1 MIGTTLQNRY
11 RLEAE
16 LGRGGMGT
24 VYRAHDTLLDRDV
37 AVKVLSHSGLGTEG
51 RTRLLREAQAAARL
65 NHPNI
70 VSVHDVG
77 EADGAP
83 FVVMELVEG
92 ESLRR
97 RQPKAIDE
105 ILSIARQV
113 CAALDQAHSHG
124 IIHRDLKPENIV
136 ITRTQTVKLMDF
148 GLARTAD
155 APQLTEEGAIVGT
168 MAYIAPE
175 LIQGESASIQSD
187 LYALGVMLY
196 EFTTGQQPFAGDN
209 LMAVLSQHLY
219 ATVVPPSTHNP
230 EIPAA
235 LESLILQLLSKRP
248 EERPASAAQ
257 ILQALDQ
264 WQQDTAALARPKE
277 ISLLDRLVR
286 GRLIGRDREL
296 EQAVA
301 LWQQAASGAATSCV
315 LLISGEPGIGKTRLA
330 RELAALAQ
338 LSRAVVL
345 TGECYAEGNAPYA
358 PLAQIIQAAGLS
370 DLEDPKSLPP
380 HVLADL
386 ITLAPAL
393 RARFPNLPPNPPID
407 PQAEQQ
413 RMYESVVEM
422 CASLAPLLLVIDD
435 AHWADGGTLA
445 LLRHLA
451 RRSRATR
458 ARLLVVLTYREV
470 ELDEARALNTML
482 HDLNRERLATRLKL
496 GRLNREQTCEMLT
509 AMFAEDIMPEFLDG
523 IYRETEGNPFFVE
536 EVCKALIEEGKL
548 YRESGRWWRPG
559 MDEIEIPQSVRVA
572 IQTRVGKLPAGA
584 QEALRLA
591 SLFGREF
598 EFDALK
604 EMGDLD
610 EDALIDALEI
620 AERAQLIGE
629 ARRALPVKGRA
640 CLAFAF
646 AHALIPTT
654 LRESIG
660 SLRRQRLHRRAAQA
674 LERLHPD
681 QLDELAPVL
690 SRHFAEAGESD
701 KAIEYLLK
709 AGDRARGLY
718 AYQEA
723 IDAYEQ
729 ALALL
734 KEQGTHDR
742 AARTLMNLGLM
753 YHTTFDFRR
762 SRQAYQEGF
771 ALWQRASQVQPEVS
785 LPAAPHAFRMNW
797 PEPLTLDPTVA
808 YDLNSTGMIQHLFSG
823 LVELRP
829 EMDIVPDVAYSW
841 EVLEGG
847 RRYVFHLREDVCW
860 SDGRPVTAGDFEY
873 AWKRVLD
880 PATGSPNAE
889 LLYDVKG
896 SRTFHHGQAPT
907 ADGVGVRA
915 LDDLTLVVELEAPTG
930 YFLNLLAYHAT
941 FPMPRHVVEQYG
953 ATWTDVGHIVSN
965 GPFRLEAWQPGQSI
979 ILSRNPNYHGRF
991 GGNVQRIEDCLCADG
1006 AVTLQMY
1013 EAGDLDIWGLVIRY
1027 AEMDRVRQR
1036 HAGEYFSGP
1045 RTETEYV
1052 EFDPSRPPF
1061 DDARVRR
1068 ALVHAID
1075 RKMLADVVLR
1085 GYESP
1090 ATGGFVPPGMPGH
1103 SAGIGLAYE
1112 PDRAR
1117 QLLAEAGYPGGRGFP
1132 VVTAWTDTDPARVE
1146 VIRALQAQWREKL
1159 GVEIGWEIFPWAVFL
1174 DKLHESRPHLF
1185 CHCWIADYPD
1195 PDNFLRVGL
1204 AQSYSQ
1210 HWNATFDELVER
1222 ARRSTDQAERMKL
1235 YQAADRILIE
1245 EAVMMPT
1252 TYGRWDLLIKP
1263 WVKKHPTSPIQ
1274 QWFWKDVV
1282 IEPHP

>member
-16 LGRGGMGT
+16 LGRGGMGI

-77 EADGAP
+77 KADGAP

-136 ITRTQTVKLMDF
+136 ITGTQTVKLMDF

-277 ISLLDRLVR
+277 LSLLDRLVR

-496 GRLNREQTCEMLT
+496 GRLNREQTYEMLA

-572 IQTRVGKLPAGA
+572 IQTRVGKLPADA

-604 EMGDLD
+604 EMSDLD

-771 ALWQRASQVQPEVS
+771 ALWQRASQVQPEVP

-797 PEPLTLDPTVA
+797 PEPLTLDSTVA
-808 YDLNSTGMIQHLFSG
+808 YDINSTGMIQHLFSG

-829 EMDIVPDVAYSW
+829 EMDIVPDVAHSW

-847 RRYVFHLREDVCW
+847 RKYVFHLREDVCW

-896 SRTFHHGQAPT
+896 SRTFHQGQAPT

-930 YFLNLLAYHAT
+930 YFLNLLTYHAA
-941 FPMPRHVVEQYG
+941 FP
-953 ATWTDVGHIVSN
+953 I
-965 GPFRLEAWQPGQSI
+965 
-979 ILSRNPNYHGRF
+979 
-991 GGNVQRIEDCLCADG
+991 
-1006 AVTLQMY
+1006 
-1013 EAGDLDIWGLVIRY
+1013 
-1027 AEMDRVRQR
+1027 
-1036 HAGEYFSGP
+1036 
-1045 RTETEYV
+1045 
-1052 EFDPSRPPF
+1052 
-1061 DDARVRR
+1061 
-1068 ALVHAID
+1068 
-1075 RKMLADVVLR
+1075 
-1085 GYESP
+1085 
-1090 ATGGFVPPGMPGH
+1090 
-1103 SAGIGLAYE
+1103 
-1112 PDRAR
+1112 
-1117 QLLAEAGYPGGRGFP
+1117 
-1132 VVTAWTDTDPARVE
+1132 
-1146 VIRALQAQWREKL
+1146 
-1159 GVEIGWEIFPWAVFL
+1159 
-1174 DKLHESRPHLF
+1174 
-1185 CHCWIADYPD
+1185 
-1195 PDNFLRVGL
+1195 
-1204 AQSYSQ
+1204 
-1210 HWNATFDELVER
+1210 
-1222 ARRSTDQAERMKL
+1222 
-1235 YQAADRILIE
+1235 
-1245 EAVMMPT
+1245 
-1252 TYGRWDLLIKP
+1252 
-1263 WVKKHPTSPIQ
+1263 
-1274 QWFWKDVV
+1274 
-1282 IEPHP
+1282 